1 MVTNPVPNLNWP
13 FRRLGERVSSAGA
26 RALRRV
32 AGGSAVTRDLELRRR
47 QMALRRR
54 ERERAGL
61 RTAGPVIGYR
71 GYRIWQDAE
80 GWRTSADPESVFES
94 QADAKAFVRSL
105 KNPVRRKDRPTQV
118 FGVELDP
125 ETLTPISQK
134 VDLDRPG
141 DYGAD
146 PIGGGMFRM
155 VPSGDIVG
163 LEERNRRLKNPTYE
177 VVYQD
182 GRHSMAGSLRKAKEY
197 AEARTERTGEPVVV
211 NLLKDGGR
219 TRLRKFATLGGFP
232 ESREYV
238 LEYEK
243 HHGRANPSSE
253 LGAHLVEEKQPGW
266 GPTFDISHWTRAAR
280 RAAEGIR
287 YAQVYEPSRGKV
299 LVEFPRHIRTAH
311 VLEDL
316 EEVRSREEGNPNP
329 SPSPEHLAA
338 AQVAAQQA
346 RTGRWGVEIDHP
358 NRRKRLHVSR
368 SESPADTFLATVQP
382 IRRGMGSR
390 AKWRDKVIQDRNLES
405 EIQHFL
411 ATGRLR

>member
-1 MVTNPVPNLNWP
+1 MAAAGSRLGEGDTSVLMVTNPVPNLNWP

-54 ERERAGL
+54 ERERAG
-61 RTAGPVIGYR
+61 TQVAGPGTEYR
-71 GYRIWQDAE
+71 GYRIWRE
-80 GWRTSADPESVFES
+80 GESWRTGADPESVFES
-94 QADAKAFVRSL
+94 QADAKAFVKSL
-105 KNPVRRKDRPTQV
+105 KNP
-118 FGVELDP
+118 
-125 ETLTPISQK
+125 
-134 VDLDRPG
+134 
-141 DYGAD
+141 
-146 PIGGGMFRM
+146 
-155 VPSGDIVG
+155 
-163 LEERNRRLKNPTYE
+163 
-177 VVYQD
+177 
-182 GRHSMAGSLRKAKEY
+182 HSE
-197 AEARTERTGEPVVV
+197 
-211 NLLKDGGR
+211 
-219 TRLRKFATLGGFP
+219 F
-232 ESREYV
+232 
-238 LEYEK
+238 
-243 HHGRANPSSE
+243 
-253 LGAHLVEEKQPGW
+253 GAHLVEEKQPGW

-280 RAAEGIR
+280 KAAEGVR
-287 YAQVYEPSRGKV
+287 YAQVYELSRGKV
-299 LVEFPRHIRTAH
+299 LVEFPKHVRTAH

-316 EEVRSREEGNPNP
+316 EEVRSREEGNPNL

-382 IRRGMGSR
+382 IKRGMGSR